1 MSDPSLKPDPSVIGG
16 IAVAPFVRPLD
27 PVAEFRKRA
36 DRFAFLAQTS
46 DLGPFLDF
54 LAALTGVQAQIAE
67 RLPAPEPLPAEEL
80 TRARQAAMP
89 PIDRLSLIDS
99 PELAETLEATLT
111 ALREVE
117 MPDQARVALE
127 AVIEADTDARRW
139 LIANVM
145 AETIPEEAAAPLLL
159 VAIGV
164 QVHLSRL
171 AATLD
176 GTALVPI
183 RTGVCPA
190 CGGRPNISTVVG
202 TPGAE
207 NTRYAHCASCATAW
221 NEVRVKCLC
230 CGSTKG
236 IGYRTLDEGGK
247 AEKASVR
254 AEVCDECHRW
264 VKILYQTLNPTLDPV
279 ADDVASLGLDIALQD
294 SEWRRGAF
302 NPLLSGF

>member
-1 MSDPSLKPDPSVIGG
+1 MSDSSLKPDPSVIGG
-16 IAVAPFVRPLD
+16 ISVAPFVRPLD
-27 PVAEFRKRA
+27 PKAEFSRRA
-36 DRFAFLAQTS
+36 ERFAFLAQSS
-46 DLGPFLDF
+46 DLAPFLTF
-54 LAALTGVQAQIAE
+54 LAGLTRVQAELAANLPALTPPSANDLA
-67 RLPAPEPLPAEEL
+67 
-80 TRARQAAMP
+80 RARQAAMP
-89 PIDRLSLIDS
+89 PIDRLALIDS
-99 PELAETLEATLT
+99 PELAETVDATLL

-117 MPDQARVALE
+117 MPEQARVALE
-127 AVIEADTDARRW
+127 AVIEADEDARRW

-145 AETIPEEAAAPLLL
+145 SETIPEEAAAPLLL
-159 VAIGV
+159 MAIGV
-164 QVHLSRL
+164 QLHLTRL

-176 GTALVPI
+176 GSALVPI

-190 CGGRPNISTVVG
+190 CGGRPNTSTVVG

-236 IGYRTLDEGGK
+236 IGYRTLDEGNK

-294 SEWRRGAF
+294 SDWRRGAF